1 LRFPP
6 LNDIRFIAPGGESRW
21 ARAFVYLD
29 AQLPCC
35 AGGKKARKPRHVS
48 EENSMVH
55 KVTVEGREIDLDKFR
70 LRNFVAKLA
79 ELGELELHEE
89 PVALADLSWA
99 IEQNP
104 KAKLF
109 RNVGPERVEVVAAT
123 AGSRTRLAAALGVE
137 PAQAVAEFARRLE
150 TSQPIIK
157 VPSAEAPVHQVV
169 KTGDQIDLTK
179 LPFHPQHEFDGG
191 TYISSGI
198 DYSIDPATGRANIG
212 CRRLMLRSKN
222 TMRANLTANSDLKK
236 IYKACIERKE
246 KLPVSFVVG
255 SHPVD
260 FLAAVQRRLGDE
272 TNILASLR
280 GEAAPMV
287 KSVTNDVLVPAD
299 AEMVIEGYFDELGYR
314 EMEGPYGEMWGY
326 YGPMH
331 IDPVFTVTAIT
342 HRRDVLY
349 QTVLHS
355 SHVLARGDSPNMSA
369 LGTEL
374 SMWRNLRKAGIE
386 PAAVAMAPGL
396 RLHGRVALRRGK
408 PGEARKVIEI
418 LLKETP
424 CKHVVVVDDDIDITL
439 SDQVEWA
446 LCTRFRADR
455 DLVVEKTHEGAYMDP
470 TMFEETEAAKLGFDA
485 TAPYGRESRVDFWRP
500 RAPHLTGAPR
510 YQTVRQALEAQPLFF
525 TQLME
530 AIGSRDG
537 REVAIEL
544 YRLREEGVLDRQP
557 NGEWTI
563 GKTGTAEAKFLPH

>member
-1 LRFPP
+1 MAHR
-6 LNDIRFIAPGGESRW
+6 
-21 ARAFVYLD
+21 VT
-29 AQLPCC
+29 
-35 AGGKKARKPRHVS
+35 AG
-48 EENSMVH
+48 
-55 KVTVEGREIDLDKFR
+55 GREIDLDKFR

-79 ELGELELHEE
+79 EIGELEVHEE
-89 PVALADLSWA
+89 PVALADLSHV
-99 IEQNP
+99 IEQSP

-109 RNVGPERVEVVAAT
+109 KNVGGEHYEVVAAT
-123 AGSRTRLAAALGVE
+123 AGSRKRLAAALGVE

-150 TSQPIIK
+150 TKQPIVEI
-157 VPSAEAPVHQVV
+157 PSADAPVHEVV
-169 KTGDQIDLTK
+169 KTGGEIDLTK

-236 IYKACIERKE
+236 IYKACVERNE

-260 FLAAVQRRLGDE
+260 FLAAVQRQPGDE
-272 TNILASLR
+272 RNILASLR
-280 GEAAPMV
+280 GEPAPLV
-287 KSVTNDVLVPAD
+287 KSITNDVMVPAD

-355 SHVLARGDSPNMSA
+355 SHILARGDSPNMSA

-374 SMWRNLRKAGIE
+374 SIWRNLKKVGIE
-386 PAAVAMAPGL
+386 PVAVAMGPGL
-396 RLHGRVALRRGK
+396 RLHGRVALKRGK
-408 PGEARKVIEI
+408 PGEARKAIET
-418 LLKETP
+418 LFKETP
-424 CKHVVVVDDDIDITL
+424 LKHVVVVDEDVNVTQ

-446 LCTRFRADR
+446 LCTRFRADQ
-455 DLVVEKTHEGAYMDP
+455 DLIVENGFEGAYMDP
-470 TMFEETEAAKLGFDA
+470 TMFEENAATKLGFDA
-485 TAPYGRESRVDFWRP
+485 TAPYAHEGRVDFWRP
-500 RAPHLTGAPR
+500 NAPHLTGTPR

-525 TQLME
+525 TQLMD
-530 AIGSRDG
+530 AVGSRDG
-537 REVAIEL
+537 REVAMEL
-544 YRLREEGVLDRQP
+544 YRLREEGVLDRLP
-557 NGEWTI
+557 NGEWTL
-563 GKTGTAEAKFLPH
+563 GRTGTAESKFVGH

>member
-1 LRFPP
+1 M
-6 LNDIRFIAPGGESRW
+6 
-21 ARAFVYLD
+21 
-29 AQLPCC
+29 AQ
-35 AGGKKARKPRHVS
+35 
-48 EENSMVH
+48 
-55 KVTVEGREIDLDKFR
+55 KVTVDGREIDLDKFR

-79 ELGELELHEE
+79 EIGELEVHDE
-89 PVALADLSWA
+89 PVALADLSYT
-99 IEQNP
+99 IEQSP

-109 RNVGPERVEVVAAT
+109 KKVGAEGFEVAAAT
-123 AGSRTRLAAALGVE
+123 AGSRKRLAAALGVE
-137 PAQAVAEFARRLE
+137 PSQAVAEFARRLS
-150 TSQPIIK
+150 TPQPIVKIA
-157 VPSAEAPVHQVV
+157 SADAPVHQVV
-169 KTGDQIDLTK
+169 KTGDQIDLNK

-198 DYSIDPATGRANIG
+198 DYSIDPATGRENIG

-236 IYKACIERKE
+236 IYKACVERKE
-246 KLPVSFVVG
+246 KLPVSFVIG

-260 FLAAVQRRLGDE
+260 FLAAVQRRPGDE
-272 TNILASLR
+272 THILASLR
-280 GEAAPMV
+280 GEPAPMV

-342 HRRDVLY
+342 HRKDVLY

-355 SHVLARGDSPNMSA
+355 SHILARGDLPNMSA

-374 SMWRNLRKAGIE
+374 SIWRNLQKAGIE
-386 PAAVAMAPGL
+386 PAAVAMGPGL
-396 RLHGRVALRRGK
+396 RLHGRVALKRGK
-408 PGEARKVIEI
+408 PGEARKAIEV

-424 CKHVVVVDDDIDITL
+424 CKHVVVVDDDIDVTQ

-446 LCTRFRADR
+446 LCTRFRADH
-455 DLVVEKTHEGAYMDP
+455 DLIVKEGMEGAYMDP
-470 TMFEETEAAKLGFDA
+470 TMFEESEATKLGFDA

-500 RAPHLTGAPR
+500 QAPHLTGTAR

-525 TQLME
+525 TQIMD
-530 AIGSRDG
+530 AVGSRDG
-537 REVAIEL
+537 REVAMEL

-563 GKTGTAEAKFLPH
+563 GKTGTAESKFIGH

>member
-1 LRFPP
+1 M
-6 LNDIRFIAPGGESRW
+6 A
-21 ARAFVYLD
+21 
-29 AQLPCC
+29 
-35 AGGKKARKPRHVS
+35 
-48 EENSMVH
+48 H
-55 KVTVEGREIDLDKFR
+55 KVTVDGRELDLDKFR

-79 ELGELELHEE
+79 EIGELEVHDE
-89 PVALADLSWA
+89 PVALADLSYA
-99 IEQNP
+99 IEQSP

-109 RNVGPERVEVVAAT
+109 KNVGAERFEMAAAT
-123 AGSRTRLAAALGVE
+123 AGSRKRLAAALGVE
-137 PAQAVAEFARRLE
+137 PAQAVAEFARRLS
-150 TSQPIIK
+150 TPQPIVKIESK
-157 VPSAEAPVHQVV
+157 DAPVHEVV

-236 IYKACIERKE
+236 IYKACVERKE

-260 FLAAVQRRLGDE
+260 FLAAVQRRPGDE
-272 TNILASLR
+272 THILASLR
-280 GEAAPMV
+280 GEPAPMV
-287 KSVTNDVLVPAD
+287 KSVTNDVMVPAD

-342 HRRDVLY
+342 HRKDVLY

-374 SMWRNLRKAGIE
+374 SIWRNLQKAGIE
-386 PAAVAMAPGL
+386 PAAVAMGPGL
-396 RLHGRVALRRGK
+396 RLHGRVALKRGK
-408 PGEARKVIEI
+408 PGEARQAIEV

-424 CKHVVVVDDDIDITL
+424 CKHVVVVDDDIDVTQ

-446 LCTRFRADR
+446 LCTRFRADK
-455 DLVVEKTHEGAYMDP
+455 DLIVKEGMEGAYMDP
-470 TMFEETEAAKLGFDA
+470 TMFEESEATKLGFDA

-500 RAPHLTGAPR
+500 QAPHLTGTAR

-525 TQLME
+525 TQLMD
-530 AIGSRDG
+530 AVGSRDG
-537 REVAIEL
+537 REVALEL

-563 GKTGTAEAKFLPH
+563 GKTGTAESKFIGH

>member
-1 LRFPP
+1 VP
-6 LNDIRFIAPGGESRW
+6 AEK
-21 ARAFVYLD
+21 
-29 AQLPCC
+29 AQ
-35 AGGKKARKPRHVS
+35 KPRHDS
-48 EENSMVH
+48 KEISMVH
-55 KVTVEGREIDLDKFR
+55 KVTVEGREMDLDKFR
-70 LRNFVAKLA
+70 LRNFVGKLA
-79 ELGELELHEE
+79 EIGELDVHEE
-89 PVALADLSWA
+89 PVALAELSHV
-99 IEQNP
+99 IERSP
-104 KAKLF
+104 KAQLF
-109 RNVGPERVEVVAAT
+109 KNVGAEHFEVVAAT
-123 AGSRTRLAAALGVE
+123 AGSRKRLAAAFGVE
-137 PAQAVAEFARRLE
+137 PAKAVSEFARRIE
-150 TSQPIIK
+150 TPQPIVKIA
-157 VPSAEAPVHQVV
+157 SADAPVHQVI

-212 CRRLMLRSKN
+212 CRRLMLRSKD

-236 IYKACIERKE
+236 IYKACVERKE
-246 KLPVSFVVG
+246 KLPVSFVIG
-255 SHPVD
+255 SHPID
-260 FLAAVQRRLGDE
+260 FLAAVQRRPGDE
-272 TNILASLR
+272 RNILASLR
-280 GEAAPMV
+280 GEPAQLV

-342 HRRDVLY
+342 QRKDVLY

-355 SHVLARGDSPNMSA
+355 SHILARGDSPNMSA

-374 SMWRNLRKAGIE
+374 SIWRNLRKAGIE
-386 PAAVAMAPGL
+386 PAAVAMGPGL
-396 RLHGRVALRRGK
+396 RLHGRVALKRGK
-408 PGEARKVIEI
+408 PGEARQALEV

-424 CKHVVVVDDDIDITL
+424 CKHVVVVDDDIDVSQ

-455 DLVVEKTHEGAYMDP
+455 DLILEQGHEGAYMDP
-470 TMFEETEAAKLGFDA
+470 TMFEESEAAKMGFDA
-485 TAPYGRESRVDFWRP
+485 TAPYGREDRVDFWRP
-500 RAPHLTGAPR
+500 RAPHLTGTPR

-530 AIGSRDG
+530 AVGSRDG
-537 REVAIEL
+537 REVAMEL

-557 NGEWTI
+557 NGEWKI
-563 GKTGTAEAKFLPH
+563 GKTGTAESKYIGH

>member
-1 LRFPP
+1 M
-6 LNDIRFIAPGGESRW
+6 
-21 ARAFVYLD
+21 AR
-29 AQLPCC
+29 
-35 AGGKKARKPRHVS
+35 
-48 EENSMVH
+48 

-79 ELGELELHEE
+79 ELGELEVHDE
-89 PVALADLSWA
+89 PVALADLSYVIDSSA
-99 IEQNP
+99 

-109 RNVGPERVEVVAAT
+109 KNVGGEHFEMVAAT
-123 AGSRTRLAAALGVE
+123 AGSRKRLAAALGVE
-137 PAQAVAEFARRLE
+137 PSQAVAEFARRLE
-150 TSQPIIK
+150 TPQPVVKIA
-157 VPSAEAPVHQVV
+157 SADAPVHEVV

-236 IYKACIERKE
+236 IYKACVERKE

-260 FLAAVQRRLGDE
+260 FLAAVQRRPGDE
-272 TNILASLR
+272 RNILASLR
-280 GEAAPMV
+280 GEPAPLV

-342 HRRDVLY
+342 HRKDVLY

-374 SMWRNLRKAGIE
+374 SIWRNLRKAGIE
-386 PAAVAMAPGL
+386 PAAVAMGPGL
-396 RLHGRVALRRGK
+396 RLHGRVALKRGK
-408 PGEARKVIEI
+408 PGEARKAIEVLI
-418 LLKETP
+418 KETP
-424 CKHVVVVDDDIDITL
+424 LKHVVVVDDDIDVTQ

-455 DLVVEKTHEGAYMDP
+455 DLILEKTLEGAYMDP
-470 TMFEETEAAKLGFDA
+470 TMFEESGAAKMGFDA
-485 TAPYGRESRVDFWRP
+485 TAPYGRENRVDFWRP
-500 RAPHLTGAPR
+500 RAPHLTAAPR

-530 AIGSRDG
+530 AVGSRDG
-537 REVAIEL
+537 REVAMEL
-544 YRLREEGVLDRQP
+544 YRLREEGVLDRQS

-563 GKTGTAEAKFLPH
+563 GKTGTAEAKSVGH